1 MEVNVDIEMMISIVI
16 PVFNESESL
25 SELYLEISDVITPYG
40 ECEIIFIDDGS
51 SDGSKDIIIDIISKD
66 SKVKLISFYRNF
78 GKSAALS
85 EGFKHSQGDI
95 IITMDADLQDDPAEI
110 PNLVN
115 KINEGFDLVS
125 GWKKVRHDPW
135 NKTFPSKIFNFVTR
149 ILTGVKIHDF
159 NCGLKAYQSSVVKS
173 IEIFGGRHRYIPALA
188 GQKNFSVS
196 EIVVNHRARKFGST
210 KYGGS
215 RIFHGFFDLLTI
227 LFLNKYTQHPLHFFG
242 FIGLTTFSAGIFTE
256 LIVLYY
262 KFFLGEPFS
271 KHIAL
276 LLLGVILLFIGIQ
289 FFSIGVL
296 GEMMARYSQRKE
308 DRVKEIIS
316 NKE

>member
-1 MEVNVDIEMMISIVI
+1 MMISIVI
-16 PVFNESESL
+16 PVFNEKESIPD
-25 SELYLEISDVITPYG
+25 LYLEIIENVSSYG
-40 ECEIIFIDDGS
+40 KWEIIFIDDGS
-51 SDGSKDIIIDIISKD
+51 SDGSKDKINDIISKD

-85 EGFKHSQGDI
+85 EGFKHSKGDI

-110 PNLVN
+110 PNLIN

-135 NKTFPSKIFNFVTR
+135 TKTLPSKIFNFVTR

-159 NCGLKAYQSSVVKS
+159 NCGLKAYRSSVIKT

-188 GQKNFSVS
+188 GQKNFFVS
-196 EIVVNHRARKFGST
+196 EIVVNHRARKFGAT

-215 RIFHGFFDLLTI
+215 RLFHGFFDLLTI

-242 FIGLTTFSAGIFTE
+242 FIGLSTFSFGIIIE

-262 KFFLGEPFS
+262 KFFLVEPFS

-276 LLLGVILLFIGIQ
+276 LLLGVVLLFIGIQ
-289 FFSIGVL
+289 FFSIGLL

-308 DRVKEIIS
+308 DRIKEIIS